1 MNTHVHTRPPA
12 PMYAHGYT
20 RARPCVRPQARVS
33 MPADT
38 HRRTYAHTRT
48 HLRTHTQART
58 RIHAHSRTRAHD
70 THARHKNNFR
80 L

>member
-1 MNTHVHTRPPA
+1 MNTHVHTRPPPA

-20 RARPCVRPQARVS
+20 RARTCVRPQARVS

-48 HLRTHTQART
+48 HLRTDTQAHT
-58 RIHAHSRTRAHD
+58 HTHTRA
-70 THARHKNNFR
+70 
-80 L
+80 